1 MKFLRNPIYF
11 KVAFLVYMFMNT
23 LALGYVGINKFYL
36 SIPMILWG
44 TIVIISELWMKKRI
58 LRPHWMLIYG
68 CILCFST
75 IRNSYSNLT
84 SYSMLWIQMIIFILI
99 FYPNQKRT
107 KKEIEMELQMIIP
120 LVNVLVGLSGAIS
133 IAMYWNHF
141 TSVRNGCRIGM
152 VGSRL
157 FGIYFNCNPAA
168 FLSCITILMAV
179 YAISKKYKW
188 RIFYLLNIVIQVC
201 YVVLSQCRAS
211 LLILIFII
219 SSLLT
224 YFIIRKKQQNIRK
237 CWITFFIILAGTIFA
252 SILLEQGIVW
262 LQKVAGIPIQHTN
275 RFQMEKII
283 EAIQLLL
290 SGGADN
296 MAKAKELLNKIS
308 SGRIDLIETSIQ
320 VWRKYSIFG
329 VGVNNFQRIGSAIT
343 DRVTIQSP
351 QVVHTHNIFLEALVT
366 TGLIGFVIWML
377 FVVQAVNQMIQS
389 IKKSIKQREI
399 LYLLAVL
406 IVISEWIGGCFD
418 YGVFYNYSLSATL
431 SWIFLGYLYQL
442 REKK

>member
-237 CWITFFIILAGTIFA
+237 CWITFFIILAGTVFA

-296 MAKAKELLNKIS
+296 MEKAKEMLNKIS

-343 DRVTIQSP
+343 DGVTIQSP

-377 FVVQAVNQMIQS
+377 FVVQAANQMIQS

-431 SWIFLGYLYQL
+431 SWLFLGYLYQL

>member
-120 LVNVLVGLSGAIS
+120 LANVLVGLSGAIS
-133 IAMYWNHF
+133 IVMYWNHF
-141 TSVRNGCRIGM
+141 ASVRNGCRIGM

-296 MAKAKELLNKIS
+296 MEKAKEMLNKIS

-343 DRVTIQSP
+343 DGVTIQSP

-389 IKKSIKQREI
+389 IKKSINQREI

>member
-120 LVNVLVGLSGAIS
+120 LLNVLVGLSGAIS

-237 CWITFFIILAGTIFA
+237 CWITFFIILVGTVFA

-343 DRVTIQSP
+343 DGVTIQSP

-377 FVVQAVNQMIQS
+377 FVVQAANQMIQS

-431 SWIFLGYLYQL
+431 SWLFLGYLYQL

>member
-75 IRNSYSNLT
+75 IRNPYSNLT

-237 CWITFFIILAGTIFA
+237 CWITFFIILVGTVFA

-343 DRVTIQSP
+343 DGVTIQSP

-431 SWIFLGYLYQL
+431 SWLFLGYLYQL

>member
-237 CWITFFIILAGTIFA
+237 CWITFFIILVGTVFA

-275 RFQMEKII
+275 RFQM
-283 EAIQLLL
+283 
-290 SGGADN
+290 
-296 MAKAKELLNKIS
+296 
-308 SGRIDLIETSIQ
+308 
-320 VWRKYSIFG
+320 
-329 VGVNNFQRIGSAIT
+329 
-343 DRVTIQSP
+343 
-351 QVVHTHNIFLEALVT
+351 
-366 TGLIGFVIWML
+366 
-377 FVVQAVNQMIQS
+377 
-389 IKKSIKQREI
+389 
-399 LYLLAVL
+399 
-406 IVISEWIGGCFD
+406 
-418 YGVFYNYSLSATL
+418 
-431 SWIFLGYLYQL
+431 
-442 REKK
+442 

>member
-120 LVNVLVGLSGAIS
+120 LLNVLVGLSGAIS

-237 CWITFFIILAGTIFA
+237 CWITFFIILVGTVFA

-343 DRVTIQSP
+343 DGVTIQSP

-431 SWIFLGYLYQL
+431 SWLFLGYLYQL